1 MAKIVVVG
9 SLNMDLVASAPRIPV
24 IGETI
29 IGDAYFAEPGGKGAN
44 QAYAAARLG
53 GAVAMLGLI
62 GDDEFGRRM
71 RDNLS
76 AAGCDTSAV
85 RAEPGSSGVALI
97 FVSATG
103 QNSIIVVPGANA
115 RLQPQHLLQGGDI
128 MSGSTVALLQLENPV
143 QTVLAAA
150 QMARKSGALVIL
162 DPAPAP
168 ATELPA
174 ELLKCIDVLTPNE
187 TEGAILTGVAP
198 GRLEAEQA
206 AQIGMALRKKGAAAV
221 VMKLGDQGCLLI
233 TDGIPVHLPTPKVTA
248 VDTTGAGDVFNGALA
263 VGLSEGLGLQAA
275 CGFANRAAALS
286 VMRRGAQTGVPSRS
300 EVDRFCFDAI
310 GNLDGLRSA

>member
-9 SLNMDLVASAPRIPV
+9 SLNMDLVAGAPRIPV

-29 IGDAYFAEPGGKGAN
+29 IGDAYFAAPGGKGAN

-71 RDNLS
+71 RENLS
-76 AAGCDTSAV
+76 AAGCDVSAV
-85 RAEPGSSGVALI
+85 RVEPGASGVALI
-97 FVSATG
+97 FVSSGG

-115 RLQPQHLLQGGDI
+115 KLQPQHVLQGGYI
-128 MSGSTVALLQLENPV
+128 MSESKVALLQLEIPV

-150 QMARKSGALVIL
+150 RMARKLGALVVL

-168 ATELPA
+168 TTDLPA
-174 ELLKCIDVLTPNE
+174 ELLQCIDILTPNE

-206 AQIGMALRKKGAAAV
+206 AQIGMALRSKGAAAV
-221 VMKLGDQGCLLI
+221 VMKLGDQGCLVI
-233 TDGIPVHLPTPKVTA
+233 TDGDPVLLPAPKVIA

-263 VGLSEGLGLQAA
+263 VGLSEALGVQAA
-275 CGFANRAAALS
+275 CVFANRAAALS
-286 VMRRGAQTGVPSRS
+286 VTRRGAQTGVPSRS
-300 EVDRFCFDAI
+300 EVDRFCFDSIAT
-310 GNLDGLRSA
+310 